1 MLARILWF
9 ILALAIFAL
18 AFFFLAAA
26 VVAGVILFA
35 ALAAR
40 IWWVNRKIRRAAEEQ
55 ILTTEYSVIEREPHA
70 PPGELAL
77 PSERRQSGDPL
88 TEKDASPRR

>member
-1 MLARILWF
+1 MLARIVWF
-9 ILALAIFAL
+9 ILALAVFAL

-26 VVAGVILFA
+26 VAVGAILFA

-55 ILTTEYSVIEREPHA
+55 ILTTEYSVTEREPNA

-77 PSERRQSGDPL
+77 PSERRESADPL
-88 TEKDASPRR
+88 SEREASPPR